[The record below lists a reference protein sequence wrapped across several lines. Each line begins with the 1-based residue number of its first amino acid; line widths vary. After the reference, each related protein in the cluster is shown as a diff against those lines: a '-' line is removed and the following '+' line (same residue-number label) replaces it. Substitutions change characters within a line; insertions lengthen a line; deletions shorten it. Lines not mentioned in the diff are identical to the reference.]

1 MKHGEYMI
9 FFYKKRSEDECKLD
23 DKLDYLKKL
32 EHDLYWAKFNR
43 KHLKGAVRNA
53 LRDTRKY
60 SGKNLDQAREM
71 LIICRNEEHENYVNI
86 GTIEKEIVD
95 LKNKI
100 SNLRSKIN

>member
-9 FFYKKRSEDECKLD
+9 FFYKKRSEDECKLA

-32 EHDLYWAKFNR
+32 EHDLYWVKFNR
-43 KHLKGAVRNA
+43 KHLKGAVRNS

-71 LIICRNEEHENYVNI
+71 LIICLVLTQTGTMMADNCYRGI
-86 GTIEKEIVD
+86 GNNQLI
-95 LKNKI
+95 LF
-100 SNLRSKIN
+100 